1 MRKRMS
7 AYKDMKI
14 FREVEPSRRE
24 TVIKIRGRYETIK
37 NGVSLEK
44 NDYLCVIIF
53 EISDERS
60 EI

>member
-1 MRKRMS
+1 MPPG
-7 AYKDMKI
+7 I
-14 FREVEPSRRE
+14 FRLK
-24 TVIKIRGRYETIK
+24 TRGRYETIK

-53 EISDERS
+53 KISDERS